1 MQILFPVS
9 ELYPYVKT
17 GGLADVAEALPKAL
31 TALGH
36 DPRLLIPAYP
46 AVKAAITSVRAV
58 FDDADL
64 FGGGPARLWLAALEG
79 LPMPAYLLDSD
90 GLFERPG
97 GPYQRPGGGDWP
109 DNPRRFAALS
119 WAAARIG
126 WDGADGWRPDVI
138 HGHDWQTGLMPAYL
152 AAFQRS
158 DPHRR
163 RPGTV
168 LTIHNLAYQG
178 QFAPSVFGELGLP
191 ADFAGLYGVEY
202 YGGVGFLKAGL
213 LMADRVTTVSPT
225 YADEI
230 RRPETGFG
238 LDGLLRGRRGRV
250 SGIVNGVDT
259 SVWNPADDP
268 FLPARY
274 DATDLAGK
282 AVCKAQLQAEMDL
295 TPDAH
300 APLFGAVARLTYH
313 KGLDLLLG
321 ATAGLVAGGGQLV
334 LLGSGEPALEAG
346 FRDLAAAYP
355 GRVAVRIGYDEGLSH
370 RIQAGADSILV
381 PSRSEP
387 CGLTQLYALRYG
399 SPPLVRR
406 TGGLADT
413 VVNAEP
419 WAVAEGVATG
429 FQFDDATPGAL
440 AGTLAWAMERYRDG
454 VTWPRLQATGMA
466 IDVGWGASAE
476 AYLTLYDRAISDAAG
491 FV

>member
-1 MQILFPVS
+1 MQILYPVS
-9 ELYPYVKT
+9 EVYPFVKT

-31 TALGH
+31 SALGH
-36 DPRLLIPAYP
+36 DVRLLIPAYP

-58 FDDADL
+58 FDDSDL
-64 FGGGPARLWLAALEG
+64 FGAGPARVWLAALNG

-90 GLFERPG
+90 GLFSRDG
-97 GPYQRPGGGDWP
+97 GPYEQPGGGDWL

-126 WDGADGWRPDVI
+126 WDGADGWRPDVV

-152 AAFQRS
+152 TAFQRTN
-158 DPHRR
+158 PLRQ

-178 QFAPSVFGELGLP
+178 QYGPDVFASLGLP
-191 ADFAGLYGVEY
+191 DDFAGINGVEY
-202 YGGVGFLKAGL
+202 YGGVGFLKAGIL
-213 LMADRVTTVSPT
+213 LADRVTTVSPT

-230 RRPETGFG
+230 RRTDTGFG
-238 LDGLLRGRRGRV
+238 LDGLLRGRLGRV

-259 SVWNPADDP
+259 AVWNPADDP
-268 FLPARY
+268 YLPARY
-274 DATDLAGK
+274 DAEDLSGK
-282 AVCKAQLQAEMDL
+282 AVCKAHLQTEMGL
-295 TPDAH
+295 TVDPA
-300 APLFGAVARLTYH
+300 APLFGAIARLTYH
-313 KGLDLLLG
+313 KGLDLLL
-321 ATAGLVAGGGQLV
+321 ASAASLVTAGGQLA
-334 LLGSGEPALEAG
+334 LLGTGEPALEAG
-346 FRDLAAAYP
+346 FRDLAASYP
-355 GRVAVRIGYDEGLSH
+355 GRVGVRIGYNEGLSH
-370 RIQAGADSILV
+370 RMQGGCDSILV

-429 FQFDDATPGAL
+429 FQFDDAIPGAL
-440 AGTLAWAMERYRDG
+440 AGTLTWAVELFRDG
-454 VTWPRLQATGMA
+454 VTWPSLQAAGMA
-466 IDVGWGASAE
+466 TDVSWATSAR
-476 AYLTLYDRAISDAAG
+476 AYLDVYTQAIKDAGG
-491 FV
+491 FI